1 MVWWCR
7 HWQGNYILKLRM
19 LFIFRSDVEVKK
31 KDLTNKTEVS
41 KIYRYHN
48 IQSVWLK
55 HFDWNLW
62 TSLVGKG
69 SISLLLDWLV
79 FFFLQI
85 YQTSNDCCPKEDGC
99 CLCIPA
105 RVLIVV
111 VYKTKVVVFKTTC
124 AWLVSSA
131 QCGRCFQDQEALA
144 VSPSLSPRTF
154 PWTFRYQEALVWCVL
169 RNLSLSVSLSV
180 NIVHLIKICL
190 LNDNIDSSVDLCSHI
205 DSCAVMVQQL
215 TGHGGEG
222 AASFNSQRWMVT
234 IQNCWKA
241 SKSVKWP
248 WECT

>member
-19 LFIFRSDVEVKK
+19 LFFFRSDVEVKK

-62 TSLVGKG
+62 TSSVGKR

-79 FFFLQI
+79 FFSRDL
-85 YQTSNDCCPKEDGC
+85 SDLSPNECCQKEDGC

-105 RVLIVV
+105 RVVIVV

-154 PWTFRYQEALVWCVL
+154 PWTFPNRPGSSLGLCL
-169 RNLSLSVSLSV
+169 REQLNIYV
-180 NIVHLIKICL
+180 N
-190 LNDNIDSSVDLCSHI
+190 S
-205 DSCAVMVQQL
+205 
-215 TGHGGEG
+215 
-222 AASFNSQRWMVT
+222 
-234 IQNCWKA
+234 
-241 SKSVKWP
+241 
-248 WECT
+248 